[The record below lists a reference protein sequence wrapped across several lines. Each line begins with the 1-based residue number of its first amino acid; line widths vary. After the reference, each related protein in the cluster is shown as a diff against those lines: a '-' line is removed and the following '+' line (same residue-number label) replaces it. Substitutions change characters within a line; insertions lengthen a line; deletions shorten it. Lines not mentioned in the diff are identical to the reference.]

1 MNTASEAVQQLQ
13 QALAK
18 TRDAAG
24 VIDDLI
30 VEHDYQD
37 VALLVTHAAAAL
49 IEAAALLMQSDDEA
63 ALDALA
69 SADDLFD
76 AVYEIIDSET
86 DDE

>member
-1 MNTASEAVQQLQ
+1 MNTATEATQQLQ

-18 TRDAAG
+18 TRAAAS

-30 VEHDYQD
+30 VDHEYQD

-49 IEAAALLMQSDDEA
+49 IDAAALLMQSDDEA
-63 ALDALA
+63 ALTALE
-69 SADDLFD
+69 SADDLLD